1 MARFAEISVGTM
13 SELIVYLKSFLTEG
27 NFTLSEESSLDGRT
41 QWVATKGTLGT
52 RFCAVE
58 NQSFPAYLNY
68 ETSNNSTYWNASNSA
83 TKMFTASLGA
93 QPNDYSYGSQSAEFS
108 KKCFFCTGTIPLPC
122 RVHLFELADA
132 ALFMSVEI
140 GFNQW
145 RHIYSGKLDTSLA
158 AGTEEIR
165 IFSAST
171 FPAYYSSTYG
181 DHEKRSP
188 NAGMLNSISNIVYW
202 SNSGNSTSFWC
213 VLQNKAEK
221 WNNARTNIRTA
232 NEENNTNNYDATAYI
247 AEYAINART
256 SLPCLYPILF
266 LNEAGKTIYGSV
278 PDIYQTSGKSRE
290 GGSEIQYGQYTYRI
304 YPLSDAARSS
314 LAFAVRS
321 N

>member
-58 NQSFPAYLNY
+58 NQSFPAYFDSDY
-68 ETSNNSTYWNASNSA
+68 SPYGWKEWNDRS
-83 TKMFTASLGA
+83 KKFTASLGA
-93 QPNDYSYGSQSAEFS
+93 QPNDYSYGSQSAELS

-171 FPAYYSSTYG
+171 FSAMYISSYG
-181 DHEKRSP
+181 DQEKRSP
-188 NAGMLNSISNIVYW
+188 NAGFFNSILNKVYW
-202 SNSGNSTSFWC
+202 SNGNNYVQLWC